1 MTFGMRVQMLRERE
15 SMTRQELADRLDMKP
30 QTLRHY
36 EIGDREPGTETI
48 IAIAKVFNVT
58 VDWLIGNETEPIRP
72 AQWALI
78 RATRELSDDQIRSIS
93 RMISD
98 LTSA

>member
-1 MTFGMRVQMLRERE
+1 MTFGQRVQMLRDR
-15 SMTRQELADRLDMKP
+15 SNMTRQALADQLGMKP

-48 IAIAKVFNVT
+48 IAIAKIFDVT

-72 AQWALI
+72 TQWALI
-78 RATRELSDDQIRSIS
+78 RATKDLPDEKILSIVNLIH
-93 RMISD
+93 D
-98 LTSA
+98 LNTE

>member
-1 MTFGMRVQMLRERE
+1 MTFGQRVQMLRDRAG
-15 SMTRQELADRLDMKP
+15 MTRQALSDQLGMKP

-48 IAIAKVFNVT
+48 VAIAKIFDVT
-58 VDWLIGNETEPIRP
+58 VDWLIGNDREPIRP

-78 RATRELSDDQIRSIS
+78 RATKDLPDEIIMKVVALIEDLNRE
-93 RMISD
+93 
-98 LTSA
+98 

>member
-1 MTFGMRVQMLRERE
+1 MTFGQRVQMLRDRAG
-15 SMTRQELADRLDMKP
+15 MTRQALADQLGMKP

-48 IAIAKVFNVT
+48 IAIAKVFDVT
-58 VDWLIGNETEPIRP
+58 VDWLIGNDSVPIRP

-78 RATRELSDDQIRSIS
+78 QATKDLPDEKIMKVVALIEELNRE
-93 RMISD
+93 
-98 LTSA
+98 